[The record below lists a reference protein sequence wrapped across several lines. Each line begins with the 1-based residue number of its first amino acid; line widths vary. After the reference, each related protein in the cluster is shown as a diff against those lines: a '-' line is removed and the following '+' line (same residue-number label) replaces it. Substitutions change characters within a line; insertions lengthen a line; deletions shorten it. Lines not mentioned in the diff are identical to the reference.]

1 MRGFEYSILRHANV
15 FNSLQPRAT
24 LKSVAQR
31 RLGTTF
37 LGVGWWGGSPPALG
51 LFPAARL
58 LSPSRTPA
66 RAFPEPFGQYIP
78 CPLTYTLI
86 RYISLAMKTFL
97 LKIDTAVYLQWQE
110 RAKESKLTLSEWI
123 RKQCNGNGSTADKD
137 VPRVAGNGA
146 GAGGA
151 GATEPVFGNA
161 SVCAHHKARG
171 SLCYKCDPKFGTP
184 VIA

>member
-1 MRGFEYSILRHANV
+1 MDNV
-15 FNSLQPRAT
+15 LGV
-24 LKSVAQR
+24 LE
-31 RLGTTF
+31 GTTF
-37 LGVGWWGGSPPALG
+37 LGVGGRGWVAPGVGRI
-51 LFPAARL
+51 PAARL

-66 RAFPEPFGQYIP
+66 KAFPEPFGQYIP
-78 CPLTYTLI
+78 CRLTYTLI

-137 VPRVAGNGA
+137 VPRMAGNGA
-146 GAGGA
+146 GERGA
-151 GATEPVFGNA
+151 GATEPVFGDA
-161 SVCAHHKARG
+161 SVCAHHKGRG
-171 SLCYKCDPKFGTP
+171 QLCYKCDPKFGNP